1 MEDGDSLHELDDR
14 YLLPYGRRAVTQVR
28 IDHALTLLVE
38 GGASVTI
45 AQAASLI
52 TGSTD
57 GGGGGGGDVHELV
70 PDRQQ
75 VEPALALFGL
85 HVLSAVAF
93 RSGALLVEFEGGARL
108 DVPSDGAYEAWN
120 ASGPGPILVVAQPGG
135 GLAVWR

>member
-1 MEDGDSLHELDDR
+1 MEDGDSLHEMDDR

-28 IDHALTLLVE
+28 VDHALTLLLE

-45 AQAASLI
+45 EAAAALT
-52 TGSTD
+52 TGPVD
-57 GGGGGGGDVHELV
+57 AGPADVHELV

-85 HVLSAVAF
+85 HVSSAVAF
-93 RSGALLVEFEGGARL
+93 RSGALLLEFDGGARL
-108 DVPSDGAYEAWN
+108 EVPSGGAYEAWN

-135 GLAVWR
+135 GLAVWS